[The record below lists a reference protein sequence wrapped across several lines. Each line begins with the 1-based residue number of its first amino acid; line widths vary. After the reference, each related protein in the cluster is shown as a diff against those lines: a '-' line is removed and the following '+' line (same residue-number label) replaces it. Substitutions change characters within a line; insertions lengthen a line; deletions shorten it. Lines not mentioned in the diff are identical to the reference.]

1 MSTETKVKIAV
12 VAANVAL
19 SAALAAAGVSPL
31 GDRIDNGG
39 CII

>member
-1 MSTETKVKIAV
+1 MSTETKIKVAV
-12 VAANVAL
+12 VAANLAV

-39 CII
+39 IVI

>member
-1 MSTETKVKIAV
+1 MSTETKVKLAV
-12 VAANVAL
+12 VATNLAV

-39 CII
+39 AII